1 MFYEFEEAAQDYVSD
16 WDKADPGWR
25 HHMPDSLV
33 PYRSVARALED
44 SDADSTAEV
53 VEIADPILLEAIA
66 GWDDQAAKMR
76 KAVCSGCYKYKDVTV
91 LPNKGLVD
99 VTDPRSADRL
109 AEWPKNP
116 DWTLTLSTPDAP
128 WPPEA
133 GVIRQQDADSWQEAL
148 ALIYDAQDAY
158 EGRQEAMKIAKQLA
172 WEHVSRQR
180 SANGA
185 ALEKTLQEGIDQQA
199 KLWDYCYDDGHGK
212 ARALEEAMDLLKT
225 LSERVKRQYDRLD
238 A

>member
-25 HHMPDSLV
+25 HHMPDSLI

-53 VEIADPILLEAIA
+53 VEIADPILLEAVA
-66 GWDDQAAKMR
+66 DWDDQAAKMQ

-91 LPNKGLVD
+91 LPNEGLVD

-133 GVIRQQDADSWQEAL
+133 GVICQQDADSWQEAL
-148 ALIYDAQDAY
+148 ALIYGAQEAY
-158 EGRQEAMKIAKQLA
+158 EGRQEARKVAKQLA

-180 SANGA
+180 SDNAA
-185 ALEKTLQEGIDQQA
+185 ALEKALQEGIDQQA
-199 KLWDYCYDDGHGK
+199 KLWDYCYEDGHGK
-212 ARALEEAMDLLKT
+212 AKALEEAMDLLKT

>member
-25 HHMPDSLV
+25 HHMPGSLI
-33 PYRSVARALED
+33 PYRSVALALED
-44 SDADSTAEV
+44 SDAASTAEEA
-53 VEIADPILLEAIA
+53 EIADPILLGAVA
-66 GWDDQAAKMR
+66 DWDDQAAKMR

-91 LPNKGLVD
+91 LPNEGLVD

-116 DWTLTLSTPDAP
+116 GWTLTLSTPDAP

-133 GVIRQQDADSWQEAL
+133 GVVRQQDADSWQEAL
-148 ALIYDAQDAY
+148 ALIYGAQEAY
-158 EGRQEAMKIAKQLA
+158 EGRQEARKVAKRLA

-180 SANGA
+180 SDNAA

-199 KLWDYCYDDGHGK
+199 KLWDYCYDHGHGK
-212 ARALEEAMDLLKT
+212 AKALEEAMDLLKT